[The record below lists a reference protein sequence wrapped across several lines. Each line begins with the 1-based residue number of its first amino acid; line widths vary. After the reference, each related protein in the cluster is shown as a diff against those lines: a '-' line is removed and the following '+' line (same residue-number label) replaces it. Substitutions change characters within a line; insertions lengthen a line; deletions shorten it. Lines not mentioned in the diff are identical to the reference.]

1 MNISLIDI
9 GAVANDGTGD
19 DIRTAFIKVNENF
32 VELETSIDASTV
44 AANIGNGEG
53 IFKEK
58 VENELRFRSIGVADD
73 KLSITTEGNTVVID
87 TNFED
92 KTLRIGG
99 IEVIGNNNGTI
110 TTIGQN
116 SIESGL
122 FRGNLIGN
130 VVGSVHPTE
139 PDYIIGR
146 GNIIGVNAEVGELD
160 PDYQPARIDGIAVKD
175 LNSTINNFDFG
186 TLDKTYTSAF
196 TYLLDQVGMDL
207 GTFISPAS
215 FDIELGTL

>member
-1 MNISLIDI
+1 MNITLIDI

-44 AANIGNGEG
+44 AANLGSGQG

-58 VENELRFRSIGVADD
+58 VENELRFRSIDVGDR
-73 KLSITTEGNTVVID
+73 LSITTDGDRIVINTDFLDRHIQV
-87 TNFED
+87 
-92 KTLRIGG
+92 G
-99 IEVIGNNNGTI
+99 
-110 TTIGQN
+110 
-116 SIESGL
+116 SIETEGAAIIGTYVEAGQ
-122 FRGNLIGN
+122 FRGHVLGN
-130 VVGSVHPTE
+130 VVGSVYPPE

-160 PDYQPARIDGIAVKD
+160 PDYQPARVDGIAVKD

-186 TLDKTYTSAF
+186 NLDKVYTSAF
-196 TYLLDQVGMDL
+196 GYLLDQVGIDL

>member
-1 MNISLIDI
+1 MNITLIDI

-44 AANIGNGEG
+44 AANIGDGLG
-53 IFKEK
+53 IFKDK
-58 VENELRFRSIGVADD
+58 VVNELRFRSLDVTD
-73 KLSITTEGNTVVID
+73 KLTIALDGDKIVID

-92 KTLRIGG
+92 KTVRIGG
-99 IEVIGNNNGTI
+99 IEVIGNGVSTSTI
-110 TTIGQN
+110 IGQN
-116 SIESGL
+116 SIETGIV
-122 FRGNLIGN
+122 RGNLIGN
-130 VVGSVHPTE
+130 VIGTVFPLE
-139 PDYIIGR
+139 PDYVIGR
-146 GNIIGVNAEVGELD
+146 GNIIGINAEVGELD
-160 PDYQPARIDGIAVKD
+160 PDYQPARIDGIAVKG

-186 TLDKTYTSAF
+186 NLDKVYTSAF
-196 TYLLDQVGMDL
+196 AFLLDQVGMDL